1 MGRSHF
7 QLPYRNVQLH
17 GSTTH
22 GPSGKAP
29 RILALHGGG
38 ASSRMGY
45 QPLLDFL
52 AGHGHASAAF
62 DFAGQGE
69 STGSM
74 ADSGLRDRAE
84 QALAVV
90 DFLNMPRPVSLIASS
105 MGGHIACSL
114 IETLAPPAL
123 VLYCPAAYE
132 AAALD
137 VPFGPAF
144 QQVIRATT
152 DFAASPAFDALERF
166 EGRLL
171 LVLGAEDAVIPPQVE
186 HEYTRR
192 AHRARSVEVLRLEG
206 AGHHLHA
213 WLREHPQESAHVAQ
227 RVLATLE
234 GAAENIPSG
243 VWRLRS

>member
-1 MGRSHF
+1 MSAGEGQGAGRRPF
-7 QLPYRNVQLH
+7 QLPFRDLPLRGTVH
-17 GSTTH
+17 ATAGH
-22 GPSGKAP
+22 AP

-38 ASSRMGY
+38 ASSRLGY
-45 QPLLDFL
+45 GPLLDFL
-52 AGHGHASAAF
+52 ADHGHSSVAF

-69 STGSM
+69 SAGDL
-74 ADSGLRDRAE
+74 AASGLRDRAL

-90 DFLNMPRPVSLIASS
+90 DFLKMPRPVSLIASS

-114 IETLAPPAL
+114 IEALAPPAL

-132 AAALD
+132 AAALE

-144 QQVIRATT
+144 QQVIRATG

-171 LVLGAEDAVIPPQVE
+171 LVLGAEDAVIPRQVQE
-186 HEYTRR
+186 EYTRR
-192 AHRARSVEVLRLEG
+192 ARRARSVEVLRLDG

-213 WLREHPQESAHVAQ
+213 WLKDHAAQATHVAQ
-227 RVLATLE
+227 RVLATL
-234 GAAENIPSG
+234 GCAD
-243 VWRLRS
+243 

>member
-1 MGRSHF
+1 MARSHF
-7 QLPYRNVQLH
+7 QLPFRDVRLH
-17 GSTTH
+17 GTTTH
-22 GPSGKAP
+22 SPSHSAP
-29 RILALHGGG
+29 RTVALHGGG
-38 ASSRMGY
+38 ASSRVGY

-52 AGHGHASAAF
+52 ADHGHSSVAF

-69 STGSM
+69 SAGDL
-74 ADSGLRDRAE
+74 AASGLRDRAQ

-90 DFLNMPRPVSLIASS
+90 GFLKMPQPVSLIASS

-114 IETLAPPAL
+114 IEALAPPAL

-144 QQVIRATT
+144 QQVIRATS

-171 LVLGAEDAVIPPQVE
+171 LVLGAEDAVIPRQVE
-186 HEYTRR
+186 DQYIRR
-192 AHRARSVEVLRLEG
+192 ARKARSVEVLRLDG

-213 WLREHPQESAHVAQ
+213 WLRERPQEAARVAQ
-227 RVLATLE
+227 RVLATLG
-234 GAAENIPSG
+234 GAG
-243 VWRLRS
+243 

>member
-1 MGRSHF
+1 MAHSPF
-7 QLPYRNVQLH
+7 QLPFCSAQLH
-17 GSTTH
+17 GTTTH
-22 GPSGKAP
+22 SPSRSAP
-29 RILALHGGG
+29 RTLALHGGG
-38 ASSRMGY
+38 TSSRVGY
-45 QPLLDFL
+45 QPLLGFL
-52 AGHGHASAAF
+52 ARQGHASVAF

-69 STGSM
+69 STGRM

-90 DFLNMPRPVSLIASS
+90 EHLGMPRPVSLIASS

-114 IETLAPPAL
+114 IEALAPPAL

-132 AAALD
+132 AAALSE
-137 VPFGPAF
+137 PFGPAF
-144 QQVIRATT
+144 QQVIRATS

-171 LVLGAEDAVIPPQVE
+171 LVLGAEDAVIPRPVE
-186 HEYTRR
+186 EGYCSRARR
-192 AHRARSVEVLRLEG
+192 AQSVEVLRLQG

-213 WLREHPQESAHVAQ
+213 WLQERPAEFDRVAG

-234 GAAENIPSG
+234 GAA
-243 VWRLRS
+243 

>member
-1 MGRSHF
+1 MLTVEHF
-7 QLPYRNVQLH
+7 QLPFRDVQLR
-17 GSTTH
+17 GTTTH
-22 GPSGKAP
+22 SPSHSAP
-29 RILALHGGG
+29 RTVALHGGG
-38 ASSRMGY
+38 ASSRLGY

-52 AGHGHASAAF
+52 ADRGHSSVAF

-69 STGSM
+69 SAGDL
-74 ADSGLRDRAE
+74 AASGLRDRAQ

-90 DFLNMPRPVSLIASS
+90 DFLKMPQAVSLIASS

-114 IETLAPPAL
+114 IEALAPPAL

-132 AAALD
+132 AAALE

-144 QQVIRATT
+144 QQVIRATS

-171 LVLGAEDAVIPPQVE
+171 LVLGAEDAVIPRQVE
-186 HEYTRR
+186 DQYIRR
-192 AHRARSVEVLRLEG
+192 ARKARSVEVLRLDG

-213 WLREHPQESAHVAQ
+213 WLRERPQEAARVAQ
-227 RVLATLE
+227 RVLATLG
-234 GAAENIPSG
+234 GAG
-243 VWRLRS
+243 

>member
-1 MGRSHF
+1 MPTVEHF
-7 QLPYRNVQLH
+7 QLPFRDIQLH
-17 GSTTH
+17 GTTTH
-22 GPSGKAP
+22 CPSHSAP
-29 RILALHGGG
+29 RTLALHGGG
-38 ASSRMGY
+38 ASSRLGY

-52 AGHGHASAAF
+52 ADHGHSSAAF

-74 ADSGLRDRAE
+74 AHSGLRDRAQ

-90 DFLNMPRPVSLIASS
+90 DFLQVPRPVSLIASS

-114 IETLAPPAL
+114 IEALAPPAL

-144 QQVIRATT
+144 QQVIRATS

-171 LVLGAEDAVIPPQVE
+171 LVLGAEDAVIPRQVE
-186 HEYTRR
+186 DQYTRR
-192 AHRARSVEVLRLEG
+192 ARKARSVEVLRLEG

-213 WLREHPQESAHVAQ
+213 WLMDRPVEFARVAQ
-227 RVLATLE
+227 RVLATLG
-234 GAAENIPSG
+234 GAG
-243 VWRLRS
+243 

>member
-1 MGRSHF
+1 MSTGEGQGAGRRPF
-7 QLPYRNVQLH
+7 QLRFRDLPLRGTVH
-17 GSTTH
+17 ASAGH
-22 GPSGKAP
+22 AP
-29 RILALHGGG
+29 RTLALHGGG
-38 ASSRMGY
+38 ASSRLGY

-52 AGHGHASAAF
+52 ADHGHSSAAF
-62 DFAGQGE
+62 DFVGQGE
-69 STGSM
+69 SAGDL
-74 ADSGLRDRAE
+74 AASGLRDRAQ

-90 DFLNMPRPVSLIASS
+90 DFLKIPRPVSLIASS

-114 IETLAPPAL
+114 MEALAPPAL

-144 QQVIRATT
+144 QQVIRATS

-171 LVLGAEDAVIPPQVE
+171 LVLGAEDAVIPRQVE
-186 HEYTRR
+186 EEYMLR
-192 AHRARSVEVLRLEG
+192 ARKARSVEVLRLDG

-213 WLREHPQESAHVAQ
+213 WLKDRPAEFTRVAQ

-234 GAAENIPSG
+234 GTG
-243 VWRLRS
+243 

>member
-1 MGRSHF
+1 MSAGEGQGAGRRPF
-7 QLPYRNVQLH
+7 QLLFRDLPLRGTVH
-17 GSTTH
+17 ASAGH
-22 GPSGKAP
+22 AP
-29 RILALHGGG
+29 RTLALHGGG
-38 ASSRMGY
+38 ASSRLGY

-52 AGHGHASAAF
+52 ADHGHSSAAF

-74 ADSGLRDRAE
+74 ADSGLRDRAQ

-90 DFLNMPRPVSLIASS
+90 DFLQMPRPVSLIASS

-114 IETLAPPAL
+114 IEALAPPAL

-132 AAALD
+132 AAALE

-144 QQVIRATT
+144 QQVIRATS

-171 LVLGAEDAVIPPQVE
+171 LVLGAEDAVIPRQVE
-186 HEYTRR
+186 DQYIRR
-192 AHRARSVEVLRLEG
+192 ARKASHVEVLRLEG

-213 WLREHPQESAHVAQ
+213 WLKDRPAEFTRVAQ

-234 GAAENIPSG
+234 AAG
-243 VWRLRS
+243 

>member
-1 MGRSHF
+1 MARSHF
-7 QLPYRNVQLH
+7 QLPFRDVRLH
-17 GSTTH
+17 GTTTH
-22 GPSGKAP
+22 SPSHSAP
-29 RILALHGGG
+29 HTLALHGGG
-38 ASSRMGY
+38 ASSRLGY

-52 AGHGHASAAF
+52 AAHGHSSAAF

-74 ADSGLRDRAE
+74 AASGLHDRAQ

-90 DFLNMPRPVSLIASS
+90 DFLQMPRPVSLIASS

-114 IETLAPPAL
+114 IEALAPPAL

-132 AAALD
+132 AAALE
-137 VPFGPAF
+137 VPFGAAF
-144 QQVIRATT
+144 QQVIRATS

-171 LVLGAEDAVIPPQVE
+171 LVLGAEDVVIPRQVE
-186 HEYTRR
+186 DQYIRR
-192 AHRARSVEVLRLEG
+192 ARKASHVEVLRLEG

-213 WLREHPQESAHVAQ
+213 WLKDRPAEFTRVAQ
-227 RVLATLE
+227 RVLATLG
-234 GAAENIPSG
+234 GAG
-243 VWRLRS
+243 

>member
-1 MGRSHF
+1 MARSHF
-7 QLPYRNVQLH
+7 QLPFRGVQLH
-17 GSTTH
+17 GTTTH
-22 GPSGKAP
+22 SPSRSTP
-29 RILALHGGG
+29 RTLALHGGG
-38 ASSRMGY
+38 ASSRLGY

-52 AGHGHASAAF
+52 AGQGHAGVAF

-69 STGSM
+69 SSGSL
-74 ADSGLRDRAE
+74 ADSGPRDRAQ

-90 DFLNMPRPVSLIASS
+90 DFLKMPRPVSLIASS

-114 IETLAPPAL
+114 IEALVPPAL

-132 AAALD
+132 AAALE

-144 QQVIRATT
+144 QQVIRATS

-171 LVLGAEDAVIPPQVE
+171 LVLGAEDAVIPRRVE
-186 HEYTRR
+186 EEYTRR
-192 AHRARSVEVLRLEG
+192 ACKARSVEVLRLDG

-213 WLREHPQESAHVAQ
+213 WLKERPVEFDRVAQ
-227 RVLATLE
+227 RVLATLQAT
-234 GAAENIPSG
+234 G
-243 VWRLRS
+243 

>member
-1 MGRSHF
+1 MARSHF
-7 QLPYRNVQLH
+7 QLPFRDVRLH
-17 GSTTH
+17 GTTTH
-22 GPSGKAP
+22 SPSHSAP
-29 RILALHGGG
+29 RTVALHGGG
-38 ASSRMGY
+38 ASSRVGY

-52 AGHGHASAAF
+52 ADHGHSSVAF

-69 STGSM
+69 SAGDL
-74 ADSGLRDRAE
+74 AASGLRNRAQ

-90 DFLNMPRPVSLIASS
+90 DFLKMPQPVSLIASS

-114 IETLAPPAL
+114 IEALAPPAL

-144 QQVIRATT
+144 QQVIRATS

-171 LVLGAEDAVIPPQVE
+171 LVLGAEDAVIPRQVE
-186 HEYTRR
+186 DQYIRR
-192 AHRARSVEVLRLEG
+192 ARKARSVEVLRLDG

-213 WLREHPQESAHVAQ
+213 WLRERPQEAARVAQ
-227 RVLATLE
+227 RVLATLG
-234 GAAENIPSG
+234 GAG
-243 VWRLRS
+243 

>member
-1 MGRSHF
+1 MACSHF
-7 QLPYRNVQLH
+7 HLPFRSAQLH
-17 GSTTH
+17 GTTTH
-22 GPSGKAP
+22 SPSHSAP
-29 RILALHGGG
+29 RTLALHGGG
-38 ASSRMGY
+38 ASSRLGY

-52 AGHGHASAAF
+52 AGQGHASVAF

-69 STGSM
+69 STGDL
-74 ADSGLRDRAE
+74 AASGLRDRAQ

-90 DFLNMPRPVSLIASS
+90 DFLKMPRPVSLIASS

-114 IETLAPPAL
+114 IDALKPPAL

-132 AAALD
+132 AAALE

-144 QQVIRATT
+144 QQVIRATS

-186 HEYTRR
+186 DQYVRR
-192 AHRARSVEVLRLEG
+192 ARKAGNVEVLRFEG

-213 WLREHPQESAHVAQ
+213 WLKERPAEFDQVAG

-234 GAAENIPSG
+234 GAA
-243 VWRLRS
+243 

>member
-1 MGRSHF
+1 MARSHF
-7 QLPYRNVQLH
+7 QLSFRDVRLH
-17 GSTTH
+17 GTTTYSPSHST
-22 GPSGKAP
+22 P
-29 RILALHGGG
+29 RTLALHGGG
-38 ASSRMGY
+38 ASSRVGC

-52 AGHGHASAAF
+52 ADRGHSSVAF

-69 STGSM
+69 SAGDL
-74 ADSGLRDRAE
+74 AASGLRDRAQ

-90 DFLNMPRPVSLIASS
+90 DFLKMPQPVSLIASS

-114 IETLAPPAL
+114 IEALSPPAP

-132 AAALD
+132 ATALD

-144 QQVIRATT
+144 QQVIRATS

-171 LVLGAEDAVIPPQVE
+171 LVLGAEDAVIPRQVE
-186 HEYTRR
+186 DQYIRR
-192 AHRARSVEVLRLEG
+192 ARKARSVEVLRLDG

-213 WLREHPQESAHVAQ
+213 WLRERPQEAARVAQ
-227 RVLATLE
+227 RVLATLG
-234 GAAENIPSG
+234 GAG
-243 VWRLRS
+243 

>member
-1 MGRSHF
+1 M
-7 QLPYRNVQLH
+7 
-17 GSTTH
+17 
-22 GPSGKAP
+22 
-29 RILALHGGG
+29 ALHGGG
-38 ASSRMGY
+38 ASSRLGY

-52 AGHGHASAAF
+52 AGHGHASVAF

-69 STGSM
+69 STGDL
-74 ADSGLRDRAE
+74 AASGLRDRAQ

-90 DFLNMPRPVSLIASS
+90 DFLKMPRPVSLIASS

-114 IETLAPPAL
+114 IEALAPPAL

-132 AAALD
+132 AAALE

-144 QQVIRATT
+144 QQVIRATA
-152 DFAASPAFDALERF
+152 DFSSSPAFDALERF

-171 LVLGAEDAVIPPQVE
+171 LVLGAEDAVIPKPVE
-186 HEYTRR
+186 HEYTQRTR
-192 AHRARSVEVLRLEG
+192 RARSVEVLRLDG

-213 WLREHPQESAHVAQ
+213 WQKDRPLGFAHVAQ

-234 GAAENIPSG
+234 GVG
-243 VWRLRS
+243 

>member
-1 MGRSHF
+1 MARSHF
-7 QLPYRNVQLH
+7 QLPFRDVRLH
-17 GSTTH
+17 GTTTH
-22 GPSGKAP
+22 SPSHSTP
-29 RILALHGGG
+29 RTLALHGGG
-38 ASSRMGY
+38 ASSRLGY

-52 AGHGHASAAF
+52 AARGHASVAF

-74 ADSGLRDRAE
+74 AASGLRDRAQ

-90 DFLNMPRPVSLIASS
+90 DFLQMPRPVSLIASS

-114 IETLAPPAL
+114 IDALAPPAL

-132 AAALD
+132 AAALE

-144 QQVIRATT
+144 QQVIRATS

-171 LVLGAEDAVIPPQVE
+171 LVLGAEDAVIPRQVE
-186 HEYTRR
+186 DQYIRR
-192 AHRARSVEVLRLEG
+192 ARKASHVEVLRLDG

-213 WLREHPQESAHVAQ
+213 WLKDRPVEFAHVAQ

-234 GAAENIPSG
+234 GTG
-243 VWRLRS
+243 

>member
-1 MGRSHF
+1 MARSHF
-7 QLPYRNVQLH
+7 QLSFRDVRLH
-17 GSTTH
+17 GTTTH
-22 GPSGKAP
+22 SPSHSAP
-29 RILALHGGG
+29 RTLALHGGG
-38 ASSRMGY
+38 ASSRVGY

-52 AGHGHASAAF
+52 ADHGHSSVAF
-62 DFAGQGE
+62 DVAGQGE
-69 STGSM
+69 SAGDP
-74 ADSGLRDRAE
+74 AASGLRDRAQ

-90 DFLNMPRPVSLIASS
+90 DFLKMPQPVSLIASS

-114 IETLAPPAL
+114 IEALSPPAL

-144 QQVIRATT
+144 QQVIRATS

-171 LVLGAEDAVIPPQVE
+171 LVLGAEDAVIPRQVE
-186 HEYTRR
+186 DQYIRR
-192 AHRARSVEVLRLEG
+192 ARKARSVEVLRLDG

-213 WLREHPQESAHVAQ
+213 WLRERPQEAARVAQ
-227 RVLATLE
+227 RVLATLG
-234 GAAENIPSG
+234 GAG
-243 VWRLRS
+243 

>member
-1 MGRSHF
+1 MVRSHF
-7 QLPYRNVQLH
+7 QLPFRGVQLH
-17 GSTTH
+17 GTTTH
-22 GPSGKAP
+22 SPSHSAP
-29 RILALHGGG
+29 RTLALHGGG
-38 ASSRMGY
+38 ASSRLGY

-52 AGHGHASAAF
+52 ADHGHSSAAF

-74 ADSGLRDRAE
+74 ADSGLRDRAQ

-90 DFLNMPRPVSLIASS
+90 DFLQMPRPVSLIASS

-114 IETLAPPAL
+114 IEALAPPAL

-132 AAALD
+132 AAALE

-144 QQVIRATT
+144 QQVIRATS

-171 LVLGAEDAVIPPQVE
+171 LVLGAEDAVIPAQVE
-186 HEYTRR
+186 DQYIRR
-192 AHRARSVEVLRLEG
+192 ARKARSVEVLRLEG

-213 WLREHPQESAHVAQ
+213 WLMDRPAEFARVAQ
-227 RVLATLE
+227 RVLATLD
-234 GAAENIPSG
+234 GRG
-243 VWRLRS
+243 

>member
-1 MGRSHF
+1 MAHSHF
-7 QLPYRNVQLH
+7 QLPFRNVQLH
-17 GSTTH
+17 GTTTH
-22 GPSGKAP
+22 GPSHSTP
-29 RILALHGGG
+29 RTLALHGGG
-38 ASSRMGY
+38 ASSRLGY

-52 AGHGHASAAF
+52 AGRGHTSAAF

-69 STGSM
+69 STGRM
-74 ADSGLRDRAE
+74 ADSGLRDRAQ

-90 DFLNMPRPVSLIASS
+90 DFLGMRRPVSLIASS

-114 IETLAPPAL
+114 IEALAPPAL

-137 VPFGPAF
+137 VSFGPAF
-144 QQVIRATT
+144 QQVIRATS

-171 LVLGAEDAVIPPQVE
+171 LVLGAEDAVIPRQVE
-186 HEYTRR
+186 DGYCSR
-192 AHRARSVEVLRLEG
+192 ARRARSVEVLRLAG

-213 WLREHPQESAHVAQ
+213 WLQQRPAEFDRVAQ
-227 RVLATLE
+227 RVRATLQ
-234 GAAENIPSG
+234 GLG
-243 VWRLRS
+243 